1 MLEGLG
7 IEHRLIPIAGNTRV
21 SHVVFERSSGQEY
34 RFTPEGPELKE
45 AEWRACLEQLE
56 QMDGEYL
63 VASGSL
69 PRGVP
74 PDFYARVARIGAGKG
89 ARVVIDTSGDALREA
104 VAEGVHLIKPNLREL
119 ETLAGRELRSDAD
132 QEEAARRLVDDGKVE
147 VVALSL
153 GAAGALLVSAD
164 DCFRLKAPK
173 VEPKSAVGAGDSFAG
188 AMTLGIAQGWSLR
201 DAFMLAVATG
211 TATVLTMGTELCRR
225 EDVERI
231 YRELKAEF
239 GEG

>member
-56 QMDGEYL
+56 KMDSEYL

-74 PDFYARVARIGAGKG
+74 TDFYAKVARIGAQRG
-89 ARVVIDTSGDALREA
+89 ARVVIDS
-104 VAEGVHLIKPNLREL
+104 
-119 ETLAGRELRSDAD
+119 
-132 QEEAARRLVDDGKVE
+132 
-147 VVALSL
+147 
-153 GAAGALLVSAD
+153 
-164 DCFRLKAPK
+164 
-173 VEPKSAVGAGDSFAG
+173 
-188 AMTLGIAQGWSLR
+188 
-201 DAFMLAVATG
+201 
-211 TATVLTMGTELCRR
+211 
-225 EDVERI
+225 
-231 YRELKAEF
+231 
-239 GEG
+239 